1 MGSILSI
8 DYGKKRIGLAVSDP
22 SRIFAFPYGIVE
34 NKNINHVISSIKE
47 IIDQKEIDL
56 IIIGMPYHMNFG
68 KSLEQAQG
76 EMEKI
81 VQAFVKKLKE
91 AINIPI
97 NIVDERLSSF
107 AANENLKEI
116 GISAKKSKKLID
128 EEAAR
133 LLLEDFLRNN

>member
-1 MGSILSI
+1 MGSVLSI

-22 SRIFAFPYGIVE
+22 KRIFAFPYGVIE
-34 NKNINHVISSIKE
+34 NKNINKVILSIKE

-56 IIIGMPYHMNFG
+56 IIIGMPYHMNSG
-68 KSLEQAQG
+68 KGLEQPQG

-81 VQAFVKKLKE
+81 VQGFVKKLKE
-91 AINIPI
+91 TINIPI

-107 AANENLKEI
+107 AANENLKER
-116 GISAKKSKKLID
+116 GVSAKKSKELID

-133 LLLEDFLRNN
+133 LLLEEFIRNN